1 MRLKS
6 IITVLLTVLLATSC
20 GTKTSKIVFVNA
32 EAEKRVDVMV
42 DGKLFTSYRWPDN
55 VMKPILFPINT
66 SAGTTITRGY
76 PIEPRP
82 FETTDHPHHN
92 GSWLNYGDVNGYN
105 FWGNTGPGDPSDTS
119 AAAIRRRSTLGSIRH
134 QNFSSMTGGKGEGV
148 VVCEESWVLD
158 ATGKELMAE
167 NTEYHFI
174 SKGSTRIIDRITT
187 LTAREDSVTFND
199 TKEGMFGI
207 RVARQ
212 LELPS
217 QDRRTMTDAEGKQ
230 SREPVVTT
238 EGVTGNYRS
247 SEGITGDAVWS
258 TRAKW
263 MDLYGNIGDEK
274 ISVVICDHPGNVSY
288 PTWWHARGYG
298 LFCLNPFGARDF
310 TQGKVVLNH
319 TIPPGQTM
327 TLKYRIIVNS
337 GSHLTDDEIND
348 YADEFAKKY

>member
-1 MRLKS
+1 MKAKSVIS
-6 IITVLLTVLLATSC
+6 IILTFILSVSC
-20 GTKTSKIVFVNA
+20 STKSNITFIDQ

-42 DGKLFTSYRWPDN
+42 DGKLFTSYYWPDN

-76 PIEPRP
+76 PIKNRP

-105 FWGNTGPGDPSDTS
+105 FWGNTGRTDPSDTS
-119 AAAIRRRSTLGSIRH
+119 AAARKRNSTLGSIRH
-134 QNFSSMTGGKGEGV
+134 IKFEQLNGGTGEGLMV
-148 VVCEESWVLD
+148 ADESWVLNS
-158 ATGKELMAE
+158 GKELMAE
-167 NTEYHFI
+167 KTEYHFI
-174 SKGSTRIIDRITT
+174 AKGSIRIIDRITT
-187 LTAREDSVTFND
+187 LTAREDSVTFRD
-199 TKEGMFGI
+199 TKEGMFGM
-207 RVARQ
+207 RVSRQ

-217 QDRRTMTDAEGKQ
+217 QEKRTLTDAQGNP
-230 SREPVVTT
+230 STDAVVSN

-247 SEGITGDAVWS
+247 SEGVTGDAVWS

-274 ISVVICDHPGNVSY
+274 ISVVICDHPKNVSY

-310 TQGKVVLNH
+310 TQGKEVLNY
-319 TIPPGQTM
+319 TILPGKSI
-327 TLKYRIIVNS
+327 TLRYRIIITS
-337 GSHLTDDEIND
+337 GSHLTDAEINSYSD
-348 YADEFAKKY
+348 DFAGKYL